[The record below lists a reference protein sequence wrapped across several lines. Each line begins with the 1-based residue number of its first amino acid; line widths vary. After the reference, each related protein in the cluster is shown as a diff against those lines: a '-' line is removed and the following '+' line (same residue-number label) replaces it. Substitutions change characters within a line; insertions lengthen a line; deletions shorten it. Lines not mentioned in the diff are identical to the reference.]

1 MQKST
6 RIVITG
12 LGLTAPNGNTLAEYR
27 QNLLGGVARLQN
39 IEIRHMGQVHAGV
52 CDFDPLKYQK
62 RNKAYGLCV
71 YFESGSGV
79 AKTWLSKRSFDDRL
93 EELLTAFPDIH
104 AEDINDV
111 FRSEERHCSSY
122 DMRS

>member
-1 MQKST
+1 MLPAAAALCKLVTSKGT
-6 RIVITG
+6 
-12 LGLTAPNGNTLAEYR
+12 LT
-27 QNLLGGVARLQN
+27 
-39 IEIRHMGQVHAGV
+39 
-52 CDFDPLKYQK
+52 LKYQK

-111 FRSEERHCSSY
+111 FRRGIAPRTTCAPNDQSLP
-122 DMRS
+122 